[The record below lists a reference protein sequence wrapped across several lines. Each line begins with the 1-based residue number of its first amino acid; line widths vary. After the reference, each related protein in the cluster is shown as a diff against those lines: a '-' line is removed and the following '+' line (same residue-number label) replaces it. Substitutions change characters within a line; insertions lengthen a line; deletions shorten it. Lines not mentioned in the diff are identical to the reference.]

1 MHPEPLRPLG
11 YQHRQD
17 QAFRQALMQAAN
29 RYLQQHNDHRFAD
42 WRFYLKSLVLV
53 GCCLG
58 SYLTALWSDAAWLF
72 FIFYPLFI
80 CFALLLAINLV
91 HDASHNAIFKQAK
104 ANRWLNFWITIPLGL
119 DPECWRVRHIIFH
132 HAHTNI
138 RHYDLDI
145 EENFVLRQTPYQRWY
160 PFMKAQHL
168 YWPLVAALTFP
179 ALIWVFDW
187 LDRFHF
193 TRVAPHM
200 RHQGQSGIVTFLC
213 AKILHI
219 SLVIIIPFYLLT
231 DKQIGLGL
239 LLFTYFLS
247 QMLASLIFVVL
258 ILGTHWAKATFYTPP
273 EQGNMPHGFYTHTFS
288 TTYDWHTTPSWLTY
302 WLGGL
307 NLHLTHH
314 LFPNWNHRHY
324 PALADIIQCTA
335 EQFSIN
341 YHCISAKELF
351 IYQQRFLKEMGRGK
365 RADDPHS

>member
-1 MHPEPLRPLG
+1 MFPEPLRPLG
-11 YQHRQD
+11 YQHRHD
-17 QAFRQALMQAAN
+17 QAFQKALNMAAKH
-29 RYLQQHNDHRFAD
+29 YLQQRADHRFAD
-42 WRFYLKSLVLV
+42 LRFYLKSLVLIL
-53 GCCLG
+53 CCLG
-58 SYLTALWSDAAWLF
+58 SYGIALCANTSWAF

-104 ANRWLNFWITIPLGL
+104 ANYWLNFWVTIPLGL

-160 PFMKAQHL
+160 PFMRAQHL
-168 YWPLVAALTFP
+168 YWPLIAAMTFP
-179 ALIWVFDW
+179 ALIWFFDW
-187 LDRFHF
+187 MDRFHM

-200 RHQGQSGIVTFLC
+200 RHQGRRGIGAFLL
-213 AKILHI
+213 AKLLHLIVAIVIPAFVITDI
-219 SLVIIIPFYLLT
+219 SLAILLLT
-231 DKQIGLGL
+231 Y
-239 LLFTYFLS
+239 LFS

-273 EQGNMPHGFYTHTFS
+273 KEGNMPHGFYTHTFS
-288 TTYDWHTTPSWLTY
+288 TTYDWQTTPRWLTY

-324 PALADIIQCTA
+324 PALAKIIEQTA
-335 EQFSIN
+335 KQFSMD

-351 IYQQRFLKEMGRGK
+351 IYQQKFLKEMGKGK
-365 RADDPHS
+365 QADEH